1 MKPYKR
7 LTQDKTSSNST
18 IPQLS
23 MFIAISECKLTVISY
38 FNAVDRIAAKDYI
51 PSDADVLRSRAKTT
65 GIIETEFVVEKTKF
79 K

>member
-1 MKPYKR
+1 M
-7 LTQDKTSSNST
+7 

-23 MFIAISECKLTVISY
+23 MFTASECKLTVVISY
-38 FNAVDRIAAKDYI
+38 FNAIDRIAAKDYI